1 MTLIEFVKRECANW
15 KHGRCL
21 FGPCSVAEG
30 KRCCVSRA
38 VLTGGDPHTP
48 DTDYF
53 GACVAPL
60 AKDRPEYA
68 DAADEYARLC
78 GGKAKTHAK
87 RFCECGAPLPRRARY
102 CKSCSRKR
110 CLAAKRATWAK
121 TRQLTPFSPLQ
132 PVGG

>member
-38 VLTGGDPHTP
+38 VLTGGDPHAA

-87 RFCECGAPLPRRARY
+87 RLCECGAVL
-102 CKSCSRKR
+102 
-110 CLAAKRATWAK
+110 AKRLRRCPKCQEKVRKSAWRAQRAK
-121 TRQLTPFSPLQ
+121 PLQLTPFSPLQ